1 MKKTAIFLLLIFIY
15 GCGYT
20 AVYKNIKTLDLK
32 VNIIST
38 EGDLETNSLLKK
50 QIKLFSNNESKNVFN
65 IDIKSDYQKGILTKD
80 AKGIATNYKL
90 DGKFNFKI
98 YFKDREYSM
107 NITESFNIQK
117 NSNSYEQLNYEKI
130 IKRNFVN
137 SAVDKLIKKL
147 MNINDN

>member
-107 NITESFNIQK
+107 NIHRNIHVTA
-117 NSNSYEQLNYEKI
+117 I
-130 IKRNFVN
+130 
-137 SAVDKLIKKL
+137 
-147 MNINDN
+147 